1 MEVSYRESFNK
12 TKKERQQRAAVQAL
26 EFNGWFGGGGQPPV
40 QYKEKIGER
49 GKGRVKERG
58 GPHCN
63 FQANVKFLQN
73 IQILKLLVEN
83 IFNFRL
89 FPASFQLYFSFTK

>member
-26 EFNGWFGGGGQPPV
+26 EFNGWFGGGEQPPV

-58 GPHCN
+58 G
-63 FQANVKFLQN
+63 ASLQFSSKCK
-73 IQILKLLVEN
+73 IL
-83 IFNFRL
+83 
-89 FPASFQLYFSFTK
+89 TKYSNSKTFG